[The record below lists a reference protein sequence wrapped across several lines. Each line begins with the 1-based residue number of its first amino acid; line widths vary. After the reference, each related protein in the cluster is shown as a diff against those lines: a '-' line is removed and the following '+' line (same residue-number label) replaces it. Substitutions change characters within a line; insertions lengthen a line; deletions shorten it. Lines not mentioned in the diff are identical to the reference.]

1 MVSSYLQPKARY
13 PSQSVLQFFSSA
25 KQRPLVSAVA
35 IVLEAIKNVMHTIEY
50 FWVKIIASI
59 EMEDRLIGNQNKSRN
74 ALVEVVLLQC
84 LSVN

>member
-13 PSQSVLQFFSSA
+13 PSQSVLQSFSSA
-25 KQRPLVSAVA
+25 KQHPQVSAVA
-35 IVLEAIKNVMHTIEY
+35 IVLEAIKNAMQTIEY
-50 FWVKIIASI
+50 FWVKIIAII
-59 EMEDRLIGNQNKSRN
+59 EIEDRMIGNQSKSRN